1 MSVIVLLL
9 VAGGAVAGG
18 FLCAFLWAV
27 RTGQFDDTV
36 TPAIRL
42 LLDDR
47 HDARPPAIESRSLA
61 TARSA
66 PPPR

>member
-9 VAGGAVAGG
+9 AAGGVVAGG

-27 RTGQFDDTV
+27 RTGQFDDTA

-47 HDARPPAIESRSLA
+47 HHARRPELEPRSLA
-61 TARSA
+61 KARSA
-66 PPPR
+66 PHTR

>member
-9 VAGGAVAGG
+9 AAGGIVAGG

-27 RTGQFDDTV
+27 RTGQFDDTA
-36 TPAIRL
+36 TPGIRI

-47 HDARPPAIESRSLA
+47 YETRRPATESRSLA
-61 TARSA
+61 KVRSA
-66 PPPR
+66 PPKR

>member
-9 VAGGAVAGG
+9 AAGGAVAGC

-27 RTGQFDDTV
+27 RTGQFDDTA

-42 LLDDR
+42 LLDDP
-47 HDARPPAIESRSLA
+47 HEARSAAIESRSLA
-61 TARSA
+61 KCSA
-66 PPPR
+66 PPRR

>member
-9 VAGGAVAGG
+9 AAGGVVAGG

-27 RTGQFDDTV
+27 RTGQFYDTA

-47 HDARPPAIESRSLA
+47 HDARPPAIEPRSLA
-61 TARSA
+61 KDRSA
-66 PPPR
+66 PPTR